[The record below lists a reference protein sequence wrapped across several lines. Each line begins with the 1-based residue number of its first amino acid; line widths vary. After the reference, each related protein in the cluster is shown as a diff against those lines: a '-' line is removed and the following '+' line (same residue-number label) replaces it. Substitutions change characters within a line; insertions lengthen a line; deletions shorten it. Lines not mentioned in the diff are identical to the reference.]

1 MTLPGKI
8 RTMIH
13 SQHLENGLHVL
24 LEPAPTSKLV
34 SVELHVPS
42 GALTEP
48 ESHLGISSVLEE
60 WLWRG
65 AGERDARALEDAW
78 DTLGAQ
84 RGSELTL
91 EGMGFSAACLLGDAG
106 AMLELLADVVMRP
119 KLADDGFA
127 PSLDLARAALV
138 SLDDAPDEL
147 LYQRLWRAAFENEFG
162 RSPYGSQMG
171 FSSMSPALVRDYQ
184 ARTFTPHGSVLAVS
198 GALEWAALL
207 ELVAGTFGDWRGEK
221 LELPQPVWSAP
232 FQKGEARDTAQT
244 QIGGMM
250 PITKFCEAGYY
261 ESRFACEVLGGGNS
275 NRLFNEIRE
284 VRGLVYGVHAGS
296 TYMPGLA
303 TLEVFASCTPARA
316 SETLQVMREEMR
328 RWTKGITEDEF
339 ERARVSLLTNL
350 AMSEESTSARAAS
363 LLRDAR
369 LLGRARE
376 VEEVRA
382 GLESVTLEG
391 INAWL
396 ESVAVEDL
404 RVFVLGAEAG
414 KKKKESG

>member
-1 MTLPGKI
+1 M
-8 RTMIH
+8 RSVIH
-13 SQHLENGLHVL
+13 SQRLENGLFVL
-24 LEPAPTSKLV
+24 LEPAPSSKLV

-65 AGERDARALEDAW
+65 AGGHDARALEDAW
-78 DTLGAQ
+78 DALGAQ

-91 EGMGFSAACLLGDAG
+91 EGMGFSAACLLDNLG
-106 AMLELLADVVMRP
+106 AMLELLADVIMRP
-119 KLADDGFA
+119 RLADDGFA
-127 PSLDLARAALV
+127 PSLDLAKAALV
-138 SLDDAPDEL
+138 SLEDAPDEL
-147 LYQRLWRAAFENEFG
+147 LYQRLWRAAFKNEFG
-162 RSPYGSQMG
+162 RTPYGSQKG
-171 FSSMSPALVRDYQ
+171 FSSLNPTSVREYH
-184 ARTFTPHGSVLAVS
+184 ARTFTPQDSVLAVS
-198 GALEWAALL
+198 GALEWEALL
-207 ELVAGTFGDWRGEK
+207 EMIEAAFGAWCGEE
-221 LELPQPVWSAP
+221 LESPQPIWNAP
-232 FQKGEARDTAQT
+232 FQKRESRDTAQT

-250 PITKFCEAGYY
+250 PITPFCAPGYY
-261 ESRFACEVLGGGNS
+261 ESRFACEVLGGGNA

-316 SETLQVMREEMR
+316 TETLQVMREEMQ
-328 RWTKGITEDEF
+328 RWTKGITQGEF

-350 AMSEESTSARAAS
+350 AMSEESTGARAAS

-382 GLESVTLEG
+382 GLEAVTLEG
-391 INAWL
+391 VNAWL
-396 ESVAVEDL
+396 ERVNVEEL
-404 RVFVLGAEAG
+404 RVYVLGGDADKS
-414 KKKKESG
+414 KKN